1 MDPYFQSDDI
11 KLTDLLRGIK
21 NYSIYVLKRIYIVI
35 GATVLLYYG
44 GRWFADISEKLWV
57 ANASFN
63 AIDARSS
70 GGFGGLMSL
79 AASFAGAGGG
89 TSNDVLSGIFTSRN
103 VLKSSMLEE
112 AELYGRKDKL
122 GNFFLESVGYM
133 DVFKV
138 TPGMENFKLT
148 APDIYKLSRTEDS
161 ILSMVYEMFSED
173 YLEVEFDPLAGLI
186 RAGVFTPQKELST
199 ALCETMLRYT
209 NQYYATGNSQK
220 ALDGFNKLNQ
230 RVDSITGA
238 LNYYNNILAKTKDQ
252 NIFNRKDQGV
262 VNLSEI
268 NREITVLNIQY
279 NDAISSLEAAKA
291 ALSSETNVIRIVDQP
306 AFSTEL
312 DERDPDFW
320 GIIGLA
326 VGCVLSIIILCFVK
340 ASKDSFDEEAA
351 EKEKL
356 NTSFS

>member
-11 KLTDLLRGIK
+11 KLTDLLRGVK
-21 NYSIYVLKRIYIVI
+21 NYSLFILKRVYIVI
-35 GATVLLYYG
+35 GATILMYYG

-63 AIDARSS
+63 AIDSRSS

-103 VLKSSMLEE
+103 VLKSSLLEE
-112 AELYGRKDKL
+112 VEIDGRKDKL

-161 ILSMVYEMFSED
+161 IMSMVYEMFSED
-173 YLEVEFDPLAGLI
+173 YMEVEFDPLAGLI
-186 RAGVFTPQKELST
+186 RAGIYSPVKELST
-199 ALCETMLRYT
+199 ALCETMLKYT
-209 NQYYATGNSQK
+209 NQYYALGNSQK
-220 ALDGFNKLNQ
+220 ATDSYLKLTR
-230 RVDSITGA
+230 RVDSIDNA
-238 LNYYNNILAKTKDQ
+238 LNYYNTLLAQTKDQ

-262 VNLSEI
+262 IDMSDI
-268 NREITVLNIQY
+268 NREITVLTIQY
-279 NDAISSLEAAKA
+279 NDAVSSLEAAKA
-291 ALSSETNVIRIVDQP
+291 ALGTETNVIRIVDLP

-320 GIIGLA
+320 GLIGLA
-326 VGCVLSIIILCFVK
+326 VGSVLSILILCFIK
-340 ASKDSFDEEAA
+340 ASKDSFEEEKA